1 MNGPSLISTVIV
13 FAGIALTAYYTV
25 LRTKASACPK
35 GRKLMGLFGVLAA
48 GAVTG
53 SLFDF
58 IPSFSVIPMLG
69 LFFAAIWVSFGWKAK
84 KNLTLT
90 LISCALG
97 YLLFYVSWFVFVNLL
112 YLNEMAIAGGYD
124 TWVDAKIHVLRLV
137 TSFRGNIITALFL
150 ISLQFC
156 LAFLLTKAGWFK
168 KGFDLLARSGRLEIL
183 VFAWVVFFSLRG
195 MYMMSVMTRTDS
207 QAILI
212 ICFFM
217 LLLLFFIIF
226 FWLRKEYYSVY
237 RIRLQESELS
247 LLERSLDSKERLLES
262 LRADNERL
270 ARMIHRD
277 NKLIPSAVMSL
288 RQSSREEGEK
298 DGSAGSTREAAA
310 GSLEEISA
318 QRSSAL
324 AEYDSHVMLPS
335 TGVTELDSVLLY
347 FSDRASSSGVGFS
360 AEGKAPAAG
369 DEGCSFYLSEFIAI
383 LADLCEYAIL
393 SAKEADGGEVA
404 VRIGQEDGRL
414 FVEVSDNG
422 GKADLRALKRIGKKR
437 GKKKRDKDRKEV
449 GLIPLFVIL
458 RQSGAV
464 LTVDEFSARDNEK
477 KQKFTKSLKVT
488 LVR

>member
-1 MNGPSLISTVIV
+1 
-13 FAGIALTAYYTV
+13 
-25 LRTKASACPK
+25 
-35 GRKLMGLFGVLAA
+35 
-48 GAVTG
+48 
-53 SLFDF
+53 
-58 IPSFSVIPMLG
+58 
-69 LFFAAIWVSFGWKAK
+69 
-84 KNLTLT
+84 
-90 LISCALG
+90 
-97 YLLFYVSWFVFVNLL
+97 
-112 YLNEMAIAGGYD
+112 
-124 TWVDAKIHVLRLV
+124 
-137 TSFRGNIITALFL
+137 
-150 ISLQFC
+150 
-156 LAFLLTKAGWFK
+156 
-168 KGFDLLARSGRLEIL
+168 
-183 VFAWVVFFSLRG
+183 
-195 MYMMSVMTRTDS
+195 
-207 QAILI
+207 
-212 ICFFM
+212 
-217 LLLLFFIIF
+217 
-226 FWLRKEYYSVY
+226 
-237 RIRLQESELS
+237 
-247 LLERSLDSKERLLES
+247 
-262 LRADNERL
+262 
-270 ARMIHRD
+270 MIHRD

-298 DGSAGSTREAAA
+298 DGSAGSAREAAA

-383 LADLCEYAIL
+383 LADMCEYAIL